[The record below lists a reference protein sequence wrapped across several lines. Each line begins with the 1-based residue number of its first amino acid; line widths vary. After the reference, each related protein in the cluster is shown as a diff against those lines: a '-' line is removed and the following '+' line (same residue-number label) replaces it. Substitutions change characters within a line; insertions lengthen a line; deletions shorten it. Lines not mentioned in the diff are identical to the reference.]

1 MAVVKH
7 PTNKE
12 VHCVGF
18 PWNGTML
25 KRVWVW
31 LKRLTIAAVALG
43 VVAGSV
49 AGVDVYVRHQ
59 DMLERTANEPHILN
73 TEYCHF
79 FVSCSSFNYR
89 VGTKNWYKDRATCEA
104 VGREHVKLWIVN
116 NGDSFLSRHV
126 IECRPGLTFDSQ
138 QWKSLEERV
147 DAIQQG
153 RL

>member
-1 MAVVKH
+1 MEQ
-7 PTNKE
+7 KE
-12 VHCVGF
+12 MFKGA
-18 PWNGTML
+18 WKAL
-25 KRVWVW
+25 RRVA
-31 LKRLTIAAVALG
+31 IAAVALG
-43 VVAGSV
+43 AIAGSV

-59 DMLERTANEPHILN
+59 DMLRRTANDFHTLN

-79 FVSCSSFNYR
+79 FVSCSSFNYH
-89 VGTKNWYKDRATCEA
+89 VGTKNLYKDRATCEA

-126 IECRPGLTFDSQ
+126 IECRPGITFNSQ

-153 RL
+153 KL